1 MDSTPAAGHGWLI
14 DNTDNYGADKKGKEM
29 TDKEKA
35 TGVLPVPEVAIQ
47 KTDSCSVVAPPF
59 GVNRII
65 IVRGTML
72 DAMRGAGLVPLKA
85 LDLQDDGKVH
95 RFRIEGDKPGS
106 SNGWYVLHSHP
117 VQAGA
122 FGSWKTGETHT
133 WREATSKPPTAAERA
148 EMQRHMQAMQQARAA
163 EQELVHLAA
172 RERAEKLWRLARPAD
187 NSHPYLQ
194 RKKVQAFGVRQLRES
209 LLLPLRDST
218 GALHSLQFIGPEGS
232 KRFLTG
238 GRISGCYFA
247 LGRPVDSLLLC
258 EGFATAAALHQ
269 ATGRACAVAFNCG
282 NLMAVARALR
292 LKFPRMGI
300 VVAADNDFATPGNP
314 GVAKATE
321 AARAVRGFV
330 VLPRFK
336 GGAQ

>member
-1 MDSTPAAGHGWLI
+1 
-14 DNTDNYGADKKGKEM
+14 M

-35 TGVLPVPEVAIQ
+35 TGVLPAPEVAIQ
-47 KTDSCSVVAPPF
+47 KTDKSSVAAQSG

-65 IVRGTML
+65 IVRCTML
-72 DAMRGAGLVPLKA
+72 DSMRGAGLVPLKA

-95 RFRIEGDKPGS
+95 RFRVEGDKSGS
-106 SNGWYVLHSHP
+106 TNGWYVLHSHP

-148 EMQRHMQAMQQARAA
+148 ALQRHMQSMQQARAA
-163 EQELVHLAA
+163 EQEQVHQAA
-172 RERAEKLWRLARPAD
+172 RVRAEKLWRMARPAHD
-187 NSHPYLQ
+187 GHPYLL
-194 RKKVQAFGVRQLRES
+194 RKKVHAIGLRQLREA
-209 LLLPLRDST
+209 LLVPMRDSL
-218 GALHSLQFIGPEGS
+218 GVLQSLQFIGPDGT

-238 GRISGCYFA
+238 GRMVGSYFSI
-247 LGRPVDSLLLC
+247 GRPVDSLLLC
-258 EGFATAAALHQ
+258 EGYATAASLYQ

-292 LKFPRMGI
+292 MKFPRMQI
-300 VVAADNDFATPGNP
+300 IVAADNDFATPGNP
-314 GVAKATE
+314 GLTKATE

-330 VLPRFK
+330 AMPRFK
-336 GGAQ
+336 GAANV

>member
-1 MDSTPAAGHGWLI
+1 
-14 DNTDNYGADKKGKEM
+14 M

-35 TGVLPVPEVAIQ
+35 AGVSQAPDAAIQ
-47 KTDSCSVVAPPF
+47 KTDSRSVLAPPS
-59 GVNRII
+59 GVNCTS

-95 RFRIEGDKPGS
+95 RFRIEGDKAGS

-148 EMQRHMQAMQQARAA
+148 ALQRHMQAMQQARAA
-163 EQELVHLAA
+163 EQEQVRQAA
-172 RERAEKLWRLARPAD
+172 RERAEKLWRIARPAH

-194 RKKVQAFGVRQLRES
+194 RKKVQAIGLRQLREC
-209 LLLPLRDST
+209 LLVPLRDSL
-218 GALHSLQFIGPEGS
+218 GVLQSLQFIGPDGT

-238 GRISGCYFA
+238 GRMVGCYF
-247 LGRPVDSLLLC
+247 GIGVPVDSLILC
-258 EGFATAAALHQ
+258 EGYATAASVHQ

-300 VVAADNDFATPGNP
+300 IVAADNDFATPGNP
-314 GVAKATE
+314 GLAKATE